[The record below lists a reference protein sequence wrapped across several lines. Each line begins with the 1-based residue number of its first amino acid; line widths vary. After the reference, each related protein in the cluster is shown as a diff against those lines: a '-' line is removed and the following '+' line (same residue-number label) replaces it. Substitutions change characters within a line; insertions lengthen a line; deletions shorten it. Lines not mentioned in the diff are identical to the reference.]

1 MSVAAPTRI
10 ACVGDSITWGTFV
23 WNRKRN
29 CYPAQLQAMLGDRFI
44 VRNFGVMG
52 HTLQSAGDYPYRIS
66 KAFKSS
72 STFEPDVVLLML
84 GTNDSKPPNWKG
96 IEPFAADYRELIAHY
111 RSLGSAP
118 VVYPMTPPALFG
130 MGRRNKVRYGMDAAV
145 VEEMGRAIRDI
156 ARGDGLQ
163 VIDVHAATVDHPEAF
178 RFDGVHPGTAGAT
191 LIARAVFDVVA
202 RASG

>member
-1 MSVAAPTRI
+1 MSATTPTRI

-29 CYPAQLQAMLGDRFI
+29 SYPAQLQAMLGERFI

-72 STFEPDVVLLML
+72 SAFEPDVVLLML

-96 IEPFAADYRELIAHY
+96 IGPFCGGLSRAD
-111 RSLGSAP
+111 RSLP
-118 VVYPMTPPALFG
+118 
-130 MGRRNKVRYGMDAAV
+130 
-145 VEEMGRAIRDI
+145 
-156 ARGDGLQ
+156 
-163 VIDVHAATVDHPEAF
+163 
-178 RFDGVHPGTAGAT
+178 
-191 LIARAVFDVVA
+191 VA
-202 RASG
+202 RIGA